1 MTSTRPADEPNRRVG
16 LPTAKFGTVLILLL
30 TLLVLLV
37 ALGEQAN
44 SPLLRNV
51 TSVAIL
57 LMAVPAAADDKR
69 HRRAAVIL
77 AVLAAI
83 SNGGTLS
90 GFRPLGLELGQLTS
104 AAFAGYTTLLLLGR
118 VVSSR
123 RVTGDILAGAVAGLI
138 LAGLTFATLYGII
151 EEWRPG
157 AFAVPGGHAASFP
170 DLVYFSFV
178 TLLTVGFGD
187 ITPVWPGVRAI
198 VLLEGLF
205 SLVFTTIVMASL
217 VAAYLEQR
225 RSGGQD
231 AGP

>member
-1 MTSTRPADEPNRRVG
+1 MTPEDAANRSVHRIG
-16 LPTAKFGTVLILLL
+16 LPRAKFGTVLILLL
-30 TLLVLLV
+30 TLLVALV
-37 ALGEQAN
+37 ALGGQAD

-51 TSVAIL
+51 TSVSIL
-57 LMAVPAAADDKR
+57 LIAIPAATDDKR
-69 HRRAAVIL
+69 HRRTAFVLAIL
-77 AVLAAI
+77 AGL
-83 SNGGTLS
+83 SNGGALS
-90 GFRPLGLELGQLTS
+90 GFRPSGLELGQLMS

-118 VVSSR
+118 VIRSR

-151 EEWRPG
+151 EDLRPG
-157 AFAVPGGHAASFP
+157 AFAVPGGQFASFP

-187 ITPVWPGVRAI
+187 ITPVLPGVRAI

-225 RSGGQD
+225 RSGVD
-231 AGP
+231 AGSA